1 MFMTQ
6 KSYFFFDI
14 KNMCFSIRSQ
24 TNLRGGGGWL
34 LMVMKMDISVSQR
47 WSWLAGF
54 GGGMVVVGAVGG
66 CGGWLAVVGSC
77 HAQ

>member
-1 MFMTQ
+1 
-6 KSYFFFDI
+6 
-14 KNMCFSIRSQ
+14 
-24 TNLRGGGGWL
+24 
-34 LMVMKMDISVSQR
+34 MVMKMDISVSQR

-66 CGGWLAVVGSC
+66 CGGWLVVVGSC